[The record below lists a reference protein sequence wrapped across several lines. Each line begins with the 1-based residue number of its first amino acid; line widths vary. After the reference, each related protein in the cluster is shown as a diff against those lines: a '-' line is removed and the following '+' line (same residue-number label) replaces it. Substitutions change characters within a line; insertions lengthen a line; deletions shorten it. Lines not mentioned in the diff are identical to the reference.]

1 MRDARARAEI
11 LDLDF
16 LTCSDRSKKIPH
28 STLLY
33 SIGNRHAFAQKV
45 DHIYAKTKFLKLK
58 TKEAFSCTGCS
69 LKEGEDRKRKRYTAL
84 VVTPAPYQL
93 EHVRQLETYTDLA
106 LQQETPIRVLHR
118 RSNAIR

>member
-1 MRDARARAEI
+1 M
-11 LDLDF
+11 
-16 LTCSDRSKKIPH
+16 IPVD
-28 STLLY
+28 SFEVFN
-33 SIGNRHAFAQKV
+33 IAFAQKV
-45 DHIYAKTKFLKLK
+45 DHIFAKTKFLKVK
-58 TKEAFSCTGCS
+58 TNVVFSCSGCS